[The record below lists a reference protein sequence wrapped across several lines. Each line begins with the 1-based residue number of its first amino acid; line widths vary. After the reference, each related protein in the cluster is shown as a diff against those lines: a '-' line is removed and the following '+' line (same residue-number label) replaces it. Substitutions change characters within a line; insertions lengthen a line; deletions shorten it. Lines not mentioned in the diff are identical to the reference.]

1 MYSGKKN
8 LQKYLLSPHATGLVK
23 ICDGK
28 DNTERNHLYPKNPAA
43 TTANKCTREQ
53 ENQIQLQFDSGS
65 LQYAEVNS
73 VL

>member
-1 MYSGKKN
+1 MYSGKN
-8 LQKYLLSPHATGLVK
+8 LQKYLLSSYATSLVK
-23 ICDGK
+23 TCKGK
-28 DNTERNHLYPKNPAA
+28 DNTDRNHLCPKNPAA
-43 TTANKCTREQ
+43 ATANKCTREQ